1 MGSPATA
8 ARPEHGTATSGEAAA
23 AARAAGFVALC
34 TDGGA
39 FRAWYDTALPRVF
52 GYVHGRASGDTALA
66 EEITQQAFISA
77 IEARARY
84 DGRADAVTWIC
95 AIARNALLDHY
106 RRASRDERW
115 HLAVVVHEIVDR
127 DSRLERLDQREE
139 VIAALRALTV
149 DQRGA
154 MLLRYADGLPVREV
168 ARLIGRSEAATESLL
183 SRARERLR
191 TVLEV
196 PSHDR

>member
-8 ARPEHGTATSGEAAA
+8 ATPDRGSFTSGETAW

-34 TDGGA
+34 ADGGA
-39 FRAWYDTALPRVF
+39 FRAWYDAALPRVF
-52 GYVHGRASGDTALA
+52 GYVHGRASGNTALA
-66 EEITQQAFISA
+66 EDITQQAFISA
-77 IEARARY
+77 IEARNRY
-84 DGRADAVTWIC
+84 DGRADPVTWIC

-115 HLAVVVHEIVDR
+115 HLAVVVHEIVDPGA
-127 DSRLERLDQREE
+127 RLERLDQREE
-139 VIAALRALTV
+139 VIAALRALSV

-154 MLLRYADGLPVREV
+154 ILLRYGDGLPVGEV

-196 PSHDR
+196 PTHDR